1 MLIDIGVNLSHKR
14 FAHDTREV
22 LKYARENGV
31 HKLILTG
38 TSVTESNRVID
49 LLDKYSSEFPRML
62 YGTVG
67 IHPHS
72 ASGFSNASLTDL
84 RSLSAHSSVVA
95 IGETGLDFYRN
106 LAPKEMQIECFEAHL
121 NLASE
126 VGLPLFMHE
135 REASSLQIDILKN
148 HRNNFSKGV
157 IHCFTGDRRTLYQ
170 YLDMDLYIGITGWIC
185 DQRRGIPLQNLIAD
199 IPLDRLMIE
208 TDSPYLLPRNMA
220 FIPKD
225 GRNEPSF
232 LPWVASGVAACREE
246 SKNEIIKQTGK
257 TAINFFSLK

>member
-1 MLIDIGVNLSHKR
+1 
-14 FAHDTREV
+14 
-22 LKYARENGV
+22 
-31 HKLILTG
+31 
-38 TSVTESNRVID
+38 
-49 LLDKYSSEFPRML
+49 
-62 YGTVG
+62 
-67 IHPHS
+67 
-72 ASGFSNASLTDL
+72 
-84 RSLSAHSSVVA
+84 
-95 IGETGLDFYRN
+95 
-106 LAPKEMQIECFEAHL
+106 MQIKCFEAHL

-232 LPWVASGVAACREE
+232 LPWVAAGIAACREE
-246 SKNEIIKQTGK
+246 SKNEIIKKTGK
-257 TAINFFSLK
+257 TAINFFGLK